1 MKHLFIIKDGWWI
14 LAVPQ
19 TTVQGGDEGQKDRET
34 ERERQRWS
42 ERERDLTSAIRST
55 GNMCAATN

>member
-19 TTVQGGDEGQKDRET
+19 TTVQGGMSDRKI
-34 ERERQRWS
+34 ERQREKDRDGVR
-42 ERERDLTSAIRST
+42 ERET
-55 GNMCAATN
+55 